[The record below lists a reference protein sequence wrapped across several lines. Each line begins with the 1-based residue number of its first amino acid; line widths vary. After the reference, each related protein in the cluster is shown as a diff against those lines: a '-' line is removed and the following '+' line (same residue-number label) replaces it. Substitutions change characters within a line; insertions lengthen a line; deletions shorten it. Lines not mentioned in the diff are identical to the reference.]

1 MKVNPEKLSLLK
13 EPFGVLIKDNLVNK
27 AFVTEMLGNAPK
39 IVTVGDTTTE
49 KLIGYGII
57 PDISVID
64 GKEKRVIKTTK
75 LDYDVDKVIKLS
87 NNPGELDDNIIA
99 EVRKLFFQNQGVGN
113 NISEGNKNK
122 LKVTNSVEG
131 AKRFEEKEIE
141 KEKEKEVE
149 KEASKTA
156 ETTLISSKM
165 GVKKTGP
172 NDLPVSQTDNFSS
185 DIEYQRHNEF
195 ANTLSEKVQI
205 VIDGEEDIVALPF
218 LILAPV
224 GWVVCYG
231 QPNEGLVIVKIT
243 EESKKRAES
252 IFNKVFI

>member
-1 MKVNPEKLSLLK
+1 MNPKKLYLLK
-13 EPFGVLIKDNLVNK
+13 EPFGILIKDSLVNK

-64 GKEKRVIKTTK
+64 CKEKRVIKITK
-75 LDYDVDKVIKLS
+75 LEYDVDKVIKLN
-87 NNPGELDDNIIA
+87 NNPGELDDEIIS
-99 EVRKLFFQNQGVGN
+99 EVRKLILQKEGVGD
-113 NISEGNKNK
+113 NISEADKNK
-122 LKVTNSVEG
+122 LKVTKEVEE
-131 AKRFEEKEIE
+131 AERFGKNEKEIE
-141 KEKEKEVE
+141 KEV
-149 KEASKTA
+149 SKTA
-156 ETTLISSKM
+156 LATSISPKKQS
-165 GVKKTGP
+165 KKTVLG
-172 NDLPVSQTDNFSS
+172 DLPGLQTEKSS
-185 DIEYQRHNEF
+185 SGINNPERREF
-195 ANTLSEKVQI
+195 VDATLSEKVQI

-218 LILAPV
+218 LIFAPV

-252 IFNKVFI
+252 IFNKVFL